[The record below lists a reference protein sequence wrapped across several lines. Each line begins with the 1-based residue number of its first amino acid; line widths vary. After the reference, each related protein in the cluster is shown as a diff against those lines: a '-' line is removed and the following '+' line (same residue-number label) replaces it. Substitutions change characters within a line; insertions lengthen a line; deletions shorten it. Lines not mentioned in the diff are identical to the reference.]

1 LISSTIIV
9 IKTGGLDEMNA
20 QVNGTIY
27 DIDIIGQKIRVNDT
41 ELAVKINEDE
51 ITFGENTFYLDFVQK
66 GEEGQPSLMIVNGM
80 TYLVSR
86 SSFGHKQLKDVKA
99 PISGKVKDVFAEV
112 GSKVKEGQIIA
123 VIEAMKME
131 IQIKSPS
138 SGIIKE
144 IKAYKDQPIK
154 TEEIV
159 VTFE

>member
-1 LISSTIIV
+1 MKVQI
-9 IKTGGLDEMNA
+9 
-20 QVNGTIY
+20 NGTTY
-27 DIDIIGQKIRVNDT
+27 DIDIVSQKIRVNDT
-41 ELAVKINEDE
+41 ELAVRINEE
-51 ITFGENTFYLDFVQK
+51 EEQITVGQDTYYLDFVQER
-66 GEEGQPSLMIVNGM
+66 EEGEPSLMIINGM
-80 TYLVSR
+80 TYLVSK
-86 SSFGHKQLKDVKA
+86 SSFGYKQLKDIKA

-138 SGIIKE
+138 AGTIKE

-154 TEEIV
+154 TGDIV